1 MSKTIR
7 YNPDTNKRD
16 AERRHLKRKQK
27 QARVVKSKKKQ
38 DTDERDSA

>member
-7 YNPDTNKRD
+7 FNPDTNKQE

-27 QARVVKSKKKQ
+27 QQRAVKSKKKQ
-38 DTDERDSA
+38 EPDERNYP